1 MKSFFLFGGTLS
13 PFSECGQP
21 ASPHSLLSFQGHR
34 IRTRQSPPDRL
45 RVLHPIPCLLLGT
58 EVASCPGVETP
69 FPEGISASSTG
80 KPSIHAIIT
89 NVQRKSNRNNK
100 SPQES
105 KRRLAL
111 RRNGFHASHPPE
123 VDPARGRFPGNGPP
137 ARVLSTPAVRF
148 KEAASC
154 LPALRTGP
162 RLRTLLPCLRTP
174 RVIHPRVFYP
184 KPYFLSI
191 DFFR

>member
-21 ASPHSLLSFQGHR
+21 ASPHSLLSFPGHR

-45 RVLHPIPCLLLGT
+45 RNLHPTPCLMQGI
-58 EVASCPGVETP
+58 ETP
-69 FPEGISASSTG
+69 FPEGISVSSAG
-80 KPSIHAIIT
+80 KPYIHAIIT

-123 VDPARGRFPGNGPP
+123 GDPARGRFPGNGPP
-137 ARVLSTPAVRF
+137 ARVLSPPAVRF

-174 RVIHPRVFYP
+174 RVIHTRVFYP